1 MNNNIDNNALMNIGY
16 GLYVLTACEG
26 DKDNGCIINVVAQL
40 TSNPTRMLISVNKN
54 NYTHDMIVNTHKFN
68 VSLLTEETPM
78 RVIQHFGFQS
88 GKDVNKF
95 EKCDIVQRASNGI
108 YYIPKYTNS
117 FISGKVV
124 ETNDLGTHTLFL
136 AEVTEA
142 VKIGDAP
149 SLTYAYYQKNI
160 KPTMARPVVET
171 ETKVTRW
178 VCKVCGYVYEGENIP
193 DDFICPWC
201 KHGKEEFEK
210 Q

>member
-108 YYIPKYTNS
+108 YYIPKYTNA

-124 ETNDLGTHTLFL
+124 EANDLGTHTLFL

-142 VKIGDAP
+142 VKISDAP

-201 KHGKEEFEK
+201 KHGKDDFEK